1 MASALL
7 FVYGSLTLFTAVNGL
22 RRPSPPT
29 SRFPPLWL
37 PAMLIGEAP
46 YLFLIGRTLI
56 AGILVVSGGLA
67 LPMGSLGLT
76 SVGIAQLLQLEV
88 IRRGL
93 MAAQRAQVRPVAVS
107 WWERLTSWPFHL
119 PPGVERLDDIE
130 YAPGF
135 RTDLYR
141 SRSGSS
147 PDRQRP
153 TLIYVHGGSWGGG
166 DPRRQFRTI
175 THHLAAE
182 GWVMVT
188 IRYPF
193 SPAATFPEHLV
204 AVNRA
209 IHWARTEGMAYGIDP
224 QRIAIAGGSAGA
236 HLAALAALSNGNHQ
250 PGFED
255 ADTSVAAAVVLYGI
269 YDFFNRN
276 RVRYDWPVIPKRVM
290 KAPPAEA
297 EELYRQASPID
308 QVHPGSPPFLVVH
321 GTHDSLVPPGES
333 VHFVEALQRAGAS
346 AEYLP
351 VYGAQHAFDVLGG
364 IRTRVLAGQ
373 IKAFLDQS
381 FSTRHHPPTEGIM
394 ET

>member
-1 MASALL
+1 MTSALL
-7 FVYGSLTLFTAVNGL
+7 FTYGFLALFTAVNGL

-29 SRFPPLWL
+29 SRFPALWL
-37 PAMLIGEAP
+37 PAMLVGEAP

-56 AGILVVSGGLA
+56 TGALVMAGGLA
-67 LPMGSLGLT
+67 LPMGNLGLAA
-76 SVGIAQLLQLEV
+76 VGIAQLLQLEV
-88 IRRGL
+88 IRRAL
-93 MAAQRAQVRPVAVS
+93 VAARRARVTPVVAS
-107 WWERLTSWPFHL
+107 WWERLTSWPYHL
-119 PPGVERLDDIE
+119 PSGVERLDDLE
-130 YAPGF
+130 YAPGL

-141 SRSGSS
+141 TRLGSS
-147 PDRQRP
+147 PSLRP
-153 TLIYVHGGSWGGG
+153 ALIYVHGGSWGGG

-175 THHLAAE
+175 THHLAAQ
-182 GWVMVT
+182 GWVVVT

-209 IHWARTEGMAYGIDP
+209 IHWARTEGRAYGIDP
-224 QRIAIAGGSAGA
+224 QQIAIAGGSAGA
-236 HLAALAALSNGNHQ
+236 HLAALAALGNGSQQ
-250 PGFED
+250 PGFEE

-290 KAPPAEA
+290 KAPPTEA

-308 QVHPGSPPFLVVH
+308 QVHAGAPPFLVVH

-351 VYGAQHAFDVLGG
+351 VHGAQHAFDVLGG
-364 IRTRVLAGQ
+364 IRTRVLARQ
-373 IKAFLDQS
+373 IKLFLDQS
-381 FSTRHHPPTEGIM
+381 LSTRHHPPTEGIM
-394 ET
+394 EA